1 MGNKYKN
8 IQLPSNKKFGYFFT
22 IVFLFVSAY
31 FYFKGIIFASYYLGI
46 ASVVFFLIA
55 TLKDDILRPLNKLW
69 MIFGLILGMIV
80 NPIVMGVVFFFIFT
94 PIGII
99 MRVIGRDEL
108 QLQFKNKSSYW
119 IKRSVDT
126 QSNSFRKQF

>member
-22 IVFLFVSAY
+22 IVFLFFSAY
-31 FYFKGIIFASYYLGI
+31 FYFKGIIFTSYYLGI